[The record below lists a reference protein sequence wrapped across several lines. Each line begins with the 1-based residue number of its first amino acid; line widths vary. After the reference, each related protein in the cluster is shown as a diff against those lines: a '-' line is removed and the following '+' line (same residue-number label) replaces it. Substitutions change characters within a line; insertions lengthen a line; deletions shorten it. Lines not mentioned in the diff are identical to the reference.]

1 MSKGPVGI
9 FPRPLDEEK
18 GQLGIAIE
26 TEENIKEATVRS
38 ANGHIIDGERDP
50 FFSIDTISENSI
62 IPDLDEHFMIFT
74 DDSVEVQDIML
85 FINNL
90 NQFFDTM
97 IFPSNVYLSP
107 TAETSRPFS
116 VYDGMPKIR
125 FKIKSNRGTR
135 DEFTEAVNDVIA
147 DKYPKFGGPEFI
159 EDERIAY
166 VLSEDNIPFT
176 LVKDWARD
184 ILGPRN
190 KKVTDIYA
198 KGFLMEEEQ

>member
-1 MSKGPVGI
+1 MTKGPLGL

-18 GQLGIAIE
+18 GQLGITIE
-26 TEENIKEATVRS
+26 TDENVKEATVRS

-50 FFSIDTISENSI
+50 FFSIDTISEQNI
-62 IPDLDEHFMIFT
+62 IPGLDDHITVFT

-107 TAETSRPFS
+107 TVETSRPFS
-116 VYDGMPKIR
+116 ESDGLPRVR
-125 FKIKSNRGTR
+125 FKIQSNRGTR
-135 DEFTEAVNDVIA
+135 EEFVEAVDEVIA
-147 DKYPKFGGPEFI
+147 DKYPKFGGPKYI
-159 EDERIAY
+159 DDEKIAY
-166 VLSEDNIPFT
+166 VLAADNIHFPI
-176 LVKDWARD
+176 VKDWAKD

-198 KGFLMEEEQ
+198 KGFLMEEE